1 MRYLQSVGERMFW
14 NVQLV
19 GQSTD
24 QIRALHPGLE
34 PKSKAPITVACS
46 YYLYMGKPSII
57 WSIRGL
63 WGMITTLEPLII
75 NKGPIGWLVH
85 VKNKLIGHF
94 GSNDYLTEGQYKD
107 KTNIALDRCLST
119 KWTLAKWR
127 GAFNASC
134 FECHCRRRRRR
145 RRRHRHHQR

>member
-1 MRYLQSVGERMFW
+1 MFEAKKALLQFYINQIDVLCSELILNIIVTGMRYLQSVGERMFW

-57 WSIRGL
+57 
-63 WGMITTLEPLII
+63 
-75 NKGPIGWLVH
+75 
-85 VKNKLIGHF
+85 
-94 GSNDYLTEGQYKD
+94 
-107 KTNIALDRCLST
+107 
-119 KWTLAKWR
+119 
-127 GAFNASC
+127 
-134 FECHCRRRRRR
+134 
-145 RRRHRHHQR
+145 